1 MHLEAVPDPR
11 PAAAGRQT
19 QRVRFGVV
27 VSPPTPWEAIE
38 PFVEMCDMVL
48 IMSVHPGFGGQSFMP
63 EVLGKVEAPEN
74 SLTPRIGDRYP
85 DRRRHFDR
93 HRPFGAGRRSERVR
107 GRNRRVRPRGPGR
120 RRSRS
125 CERRSRGDGDANE
138 CSSSTT
144 IDDIVRV
151 VRINLEFEGFEVDT
165 AGTVRRRSTERW
177 PTRPTSCSRHHDAAH
192 GRSHGPPQ
200 DAQPALLASTSIVLL
215 TARGLTEDR
224 VNGLELGA
232 DDYVTKPFDVVEL
245 VARVKAVLRRTKTAS
260 DTSPLTGSRATSRSA
275 PRSNSGSPGDPFALV
290 YCDLDNFKA
299 FNDHYGFMRGDQVIQ
314 FSADV
319 LRQSLVDVGDDEGFV
334 GHIGGDDFVAI
345 TDADAAEAFCKT
357 VIDRFDDG
365 ILDYYD
371 TADALKGYIEV
382 TDDEASGMP
391 SRWWRCRWVSSP
403 TARGRSATQWE
414 ASAVA
419 VEMKEFAKKQAGSAY
434 RIDRRTS

>member
-1 MHLEAVPDPR
+1 V
-11 PAAAGRQT
+11 
-19 QRVRFGVV
+19 
-27 VSPPTPWEAIE
+27 
-38 PFVEMCDMVL
+38 
-48 IMSVHPGFGGQSFMP
+48 
-63 EVLGKVEAPEN
+63 
-74 SLTPRIGDRYP
+74 
-85 DRRRHFDR
+85 
-93 HRPFGAGRRSERVR
+93 SERVL
-107 GRNRRVRPRGPGR
+107 VVDDDP
-120 RRSRS
+120 
-125 CERRSRGDGDANE
+125 
-138 CSSSTT
+138 
-144 IDDIVRV
+144 DIVRV
-151 VRINLEFEGFEVDT
+151 VRINLELEGFEVDT
-165 AGTVRRRSTERW
+165 AGDGQEALDRAVANPPDIVLLDIMMPRMDGLTALRKMRS
-177 PTRPTSCSRHHDAAH
+177 
-192 GRSHGPPQ
+192 
-200 DAQPALLASTSIVLL
+200 QPSLASTSIVLL

-245 VARVKAVLRRTKTAS
+245 VARVKAVLRRTKTAR
-260 DTSPLTGSRATSRSA
+260 DTSPLTGLPGNFSIGAEIESRIADGR
-275 PRSNSGSPGDPFALV
+275 PFALV

-319 LRQSLVDVGDDEGFV
+319 LRQSLADVGDDEGFV

-382 TDDEASGMP
+382 TDRRGERYAFPVVAMSMGVVTNR
-391 SRWWRCRWVSSP
+391 SRP
-403 TARGRSATQWE
+403 ITTQWE

-419 VEMKEFAKKQAGSAY
+419 VEMKEFAKKQPGSAY